1 MGYWLS
7 LQFQRNFYFNFTDT
21 LMTYLQQTSGESF
34 RRGQDWPAQQWPLG
48 PYCPCS
54 SPGWWCPVSVR
65 LSVFLCGVYSPG
77 RRLCCQWSV
86 WWCPPSIPTTTYWL
100 NYNSF
105 NKSRVFLNV
114 HIPYLTLVIWDYE
127 INVNKKDN
135 EEECWYWSLYWGM
148 WCLTLSYMFLSL
160 FIYTYIHVSQRI
172 ILTYFIL

>member
-7 LQFQRNFYFNFTDT
+7 LQFQRNFFFNFTDT

-54 SPGWWCPVSVR
+54 SPGWWCLVFVR

-86 WWCPPSIPTTTYWL
+86 WWCPPSIPTTLWL
-100 NYNSF
+100 NYNSY
-105 NKSRVFLNV
+105 NKSRLFLNV
-114 HIPYLTLVIWDYE
+114 CLPYLTLIIFDHE
-127 INVNKKDN
+127 IYVNKERKILIN
-135 EEECWYWSLYWGM
+135 GGKWYRTVSYRF
-148 WCLTLSYMFLSL
+148 LSY
-160 FIYTYIHVSQRI
+160 YKYIHVSPKF